1 MSDARNSSGNVR
13 GGGAKQTGG
22 SGRNTRGG
30 GSQGGSKSKL
40 DGLLEPGIDRNAEAK
55 RYLQLQIMS
64 KKLAL
69 QVRAAILK
77 ESVETGEGPRT
88 EAEYERF
95 DIPMPDPDMAMK
107 RLKAMKEFT
116 KNWYDADFREQWLDS
131 VCEVWAKELQAK
143 YAAFWAAEKHRDGG
157 AAAEGEAMSI
167 EELEVMILSPDTS
180 GDERKRLKNKLKKRR
195 QKENKRK
202 PQSDSNM
209 APRELANGDAEA
221 LLCTDAF

>member
-1 MSDARNSSGNVR
+1 MSDARNSSGNIR

-30 GSQGGSKSKL
+30 GSQGGSKNKL
-40 DGLLEPGIDRNAEAK
+40 DALLGGGEIDRNAEAK
-55 RYLQLQIMS
+55 RFLQLQIMS

-69 QVRAAILK
+69 QVKAAILK

-95 DIPMPDPDMAMK
+95 DIPMPDPDTAMK

-116 KNWYDADFREQWLDS
+116 KDWYDADFREQWLDS

-143 YAAFWAAEKHRDGG
+143 YAAFWAAEKAHRDGG

-180 GDERKRLKNKLKKRR
+180 GEERKRLKNKLKKRR
-195 QKENKRK
+195 QKENKKK
-202 PQSDSNM
+202 PQSDSKGEDD
-209 APRELANGDAEA
+209 AGAEKLEQLTLA
-221 LLCTDAF
+221 